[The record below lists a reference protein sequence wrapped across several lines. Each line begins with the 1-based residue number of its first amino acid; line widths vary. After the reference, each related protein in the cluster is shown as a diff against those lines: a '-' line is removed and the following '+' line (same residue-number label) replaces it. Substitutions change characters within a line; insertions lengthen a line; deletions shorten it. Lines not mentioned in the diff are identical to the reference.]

1 VKLSDVEP
9 FNGMLPAPNA
19 FVITGAPTTVTEA
32 FDVLPVPPSVEVMP
46 TELFLTPDVVPVTS
60 TETVHKP
67 LALRV
72 PAERLTD
79 EAPVAAVAVPPHEL
93 VRFGVAATTNPAGR
107 LSVNANPVSDTA
119 VFGF

>member
-1 VKLSDVEP
+1 
-9 FNGMLPAPNA
+9 
-19 FVITGAPTTVTEA
+19 
-32 FDVLPVPPSVEVMP
+32 MP